1 MSMFGKGEKEAFI
14 PTPTLQATESWL
26 SQTSCSSQMLL
37 EKAAYMQLLKHFSFQ
52 SLIKELQQTL
62 LQ

>member
-1 MSMFGKGEKEAFI
+1 MFGKGEKEAFI
-14 PTPTLQATESWL
+14 PTPTLQQATESWL

-37 EKAAYMQLLKHFSFQ
+37 EKAAYVQLLKHFSFQ